1 MSFEKMFQP
10 SQESSSEV
18 SGPKELIQAKEQYPS
33 SRVLEALSGMNASD
47 QLIID
52 RALNVEGAF
61 FGSVAVMEEEGPEE
75 AEEMLR
81 YIQAIKDAGE
91 RVEKERLA
99 LELAK
104 KVAV

>member
-1 MSFEKMFQP
+1 MSFEMPQFKKEQP
-10 SQESSSEV
+10 EAEGSQELLIT
-18 SGPKELIQAKEQYPS
+18 KERYPS